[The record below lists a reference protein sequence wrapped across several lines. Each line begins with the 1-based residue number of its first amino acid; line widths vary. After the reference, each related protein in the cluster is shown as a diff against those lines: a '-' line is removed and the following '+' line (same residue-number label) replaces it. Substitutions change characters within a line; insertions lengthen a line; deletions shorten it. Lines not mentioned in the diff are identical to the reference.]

1 MNRAFIVGRLV
12 RDPEVRTTPNGKMVT
27 SFTVAVNRFGAPGQ
41 KESTDFIPV
50 VTWEKLAEN
59 CGNNLSKGQRVLVEG
74 RIQVRSYETKEGQK
88 RTATEIVAQAVEF
101 LDYKQA
107 GKTTEGAP
115 AHDVNQLG
123 SDVAD
128 TEEIPF

>member
-59 CGNNLSKGQRVLVEG
+59 CGNGMRCVVMAL
-74 RIQVRSYETKEGQK
+74 
-88 RTATEIVAQAVEF
+88 AVIRPM
-101 LDYKQA
+101 LQSQA
-107 GKTTEGAP
+107 GALSP
-115 AHDVNQLG
+115 PLA
-123 SDVAD
+123 
-128 TEEIPF
+128 